1 MAVVRSGV
9 SPADMPLSITS
20 HIRPTGP
27 DPPLHRPRAA
37 RGYGEGMADRSDPR
51 DPAYDWL
58 YGGQAGQPPADDP
71 DATAPMPHPPA
82 RESPPQQGAGSS
94 AAGGTGSPADDRTR
108 VFGSPE
114 AGPQPPQQP
123 SFGGTFP
130 APPAPSDSS
139 QTARFA
145 TPVRNGDA
153 RRRPPAAGGT
163 PGAPARH
170 NPPAGRPRRRRRWW
184 LRGVLGLLVLWLV
197 FLVAVPIWAWSSI
210 RKVDAEPDGDRP
222 PDTDGTTY
230 LLVGSD
236 SRAELSKQQRGDLGT
251 GKAAGSR
258 TDTILLLHVPG
269 GGGPN
274 LLLSLPRDSYVEIPG
289 RGKNKINAAYSIGG
303 PDLLVQTVEQ
313 ATDLRVDN
321 YVEIGFV
328 GFVDVVDAV
337 DGITVCPETA
347 VNDPKAGQLRLRK
360 GCQEVDGRTALGYSR
375 SRAFPRGDITRTRH
389 QREVIASVGQK
400 AASWQSVVLPW
411 RYWSLNR
418 AGAEAVRTGEDTGP
432 VDLARF
438 AWAMAHSGG
447 KDAKR
452 CVVPFRSLS
461 ASTEVGS
468 VVLWDEQAA
477 TELFAS
483 VREDDTAGIRCAA
496 GRPR

>member
-1 MAVVRSGV
+1 
-9 SPADMPLSITS
+9 
-20 HIRPTGP
+20 
-27 DPPLHRPRAA
+27 
-37 RGYGEGMADRSDPR
+37 MADRPDPR

-58 YGGQAGQPPADDP
+58 YGGQSGQPPAGDP
-71 DATAPMPHPPA
+71 DATAPMPRLPPSEDSPDRTQASPPA
-82 RESPPQQGAGSS
+82 G
-94 AAGGTGSPADDRTR
+94 DDRTR
-108 VFGSPE
+108 VLGIPE
-114 AGPQPPQQP
+114 SGAPPPGQPP

-130 APPAPSDSS
+130 APAESS

-145 TPVRNGDA
+145 TPVNTGDPG
-153 RRRPPAAGGT
+153 RRPPIGGGT
-163 PGAPARH
+163 PAAPARSR
-170 NPPAGRPRRRRRWW
+170 PGDRPPRRRRRWW
-184 LRGVLGLLVLWLV
+184 LRGLLGLLLLWLV
-197 FLVAVPIWAWSSI
+197 FLVAVPVWAWSSI

-222 PDTDGTTY
+222 SDTDGTTY

-236 SRAELSKQQRGDLGT
+236 SRAGLTKQQRGDLGT
-251 GKAAGSR
+251 GKGAGSR

-269 GGGPN
+269 GSGPN
-274 LLLSLPRDSYVEIPG
+274 LLLSLPRDSYLEIPG
-289 RGKNKINAAYSIGG
+289 RGRNKINAAYSIGG
-303 PDLLVQTVEQ
+303 PDLLVATVEQ
-313 ATDLRVDN
+313 ATGLRVDN
-321 YVEIGFV
+321 YVEIGFA

-347 VNDPKAGQLRLRK
+347 VNDPKAGQLQLRK
-360 GCQEVDGRTALGYSR
+360 GCQQIDGRTALGYSR
-375 SRAFPRGDITRTRH
+375 SRAFPQGDITRTQH
-389 QREVIASVGQK
+389 QREVIAQVGKK
-400 AASWQSVVLPW
+400 AASWQSIVLPW

-432 VDLARF
+432 IDLVRF

-477 TELFAS
+477 TDLFAS
-483 VREDDTAGIRCAA
+483 IREDDTASIRCAA